1 MLLWISDTPDQQ
13 YESDELIL
21 RSPSQIRAISPN
33 GPAFVIIDSQ
43 TPTLEVMEWASKRHQ
58 ATLWWK
64 PTIEVPKAHCY
75 VDIAECC
82 ATEVIPLISD
92 VYHRNGVI
100 NVSLTELES
109 VVKAYAK
116 AQVFQAPSDTGPL
129 LHHRCWPL
137 GYLIHRD
144 RNASIDDFQ
153 RVTEL
158 GLSRFNIEEM
168 INLIVPDDGCN
179 LLLTFSKA

>member
-1 MLLWISDTPDQQ
+1 MLLWITDTPEQQ
-13 YESDELIL
+13 YESDELII

-33 GPAFVIIDSQ
+33 GPAFVVIDIRAP
-43 TPTLEVMEWASKRHQ
+43 TPEVMDWASKRHQ

-64 PTIEVPKAHCY
+64 PTTEVPKAHCY

-82 ATEVIPLISD
+82 ATEFIPLISD
-92 VYHRNGVI
+92 IYHRNGVI

-109 VVKAYAK
+109 VVKSYDK
-116 AQVFQAPSDTGPL
+116 AQVFHAPSDTGPL
-129 LHHRCWPL
+129 LHHQCWSF

-144 RNASIDDFQ
+144 CSASIDDFQ

-158 GLSRFNIEEM
+158 GRSRFNIEEM
-168 INLIVPDDGCN
+168 INLIIPDDGLN